1 MTAKSVSHV
10 ERLSH
15 VSAKVKVEVT
25 EKEVASA
32 FERAYAKLGREAIR
46 IDFSVTRIVKA
57 TGATRQTIYNWF
69 AGKPVAPYY
78 ADRVRTLLNILVSA
92 DTAEN
97 AWRKACSKFDLK
109 T

>member
-1 MTAKSVSHV
+1 MPYKPDFISTMSTV
-10 ERLSH
+10 ESQTDG
-15 VSAKVKVEVT
+15 AN
-25 EKEVASA
+25 
-32 FERAYAKLGREAIR
+32 LGREAIR
-46 IDFSVTRIVKA
+46 LDFSVTRIVTA

-69 AGKPVAPYY
+69 AGKPIAPYY
-78 ADRVRTLLNILVSA
+78 AERVRTLLNILVSA